1 MEITRDI
8 FIDLKAWKDCKRRKP
23 WIVIS
28 VLQQRFGDFPTFL
41 GKRFGD
47 FRFFIIPVES
57 KRFNGDI
64 SSNTSLQNIHFLF
77 HQIKPYLFIDFL
89 IIIWRIHIFIVILW
103 HYGSIIIIKMKR
115 IKAMSEKEF
124 YIPKCSVRWTVLC
137 QKCSIRWTFLTIKCI
152 VHWTLFCIFAAEIQ

>member
-47 FRFFIIPVES
+47 FRFYIIPVKS

-64 SSNTSLQNIHFLF
+64 LVDERLSFWKMFLGQDDRAELV
-77 HQIKPYLFIDFL
+77 HLFVKRFL
-89 IIIWRIHIFIVILW
+89 LAFVKTGILAAMFQ
-103 HYGSIIIIKMKR
+103 MKR
-115 IKAMSEKEF
+115 LKAMSEKNNS
-124 YIPKCSVRWTVLC
+124 ILHKCSACWTVLF
-137 QKCSIRWTFLTIKCI
+137 QKCSAYWTFITIKCI
-152 VHWTLFCIFAAEIQ
+152 VHWTLFCNFADERL